1 MRFVPLLRN
10 VALSRFGR
18 FPLRPIPTCAD
29 SRLGQII
36 YSHLGRV
43 PLRPIPTQGRFPAS
57 ARSRAV
63 RVIVALLHGGNG
75 RVACLS
81 VCQFVCLFI
90 YLFIHL
96 FVCLLVPATC
106 TAPWLP
112 ARGTRGGSA
121 SRARSSTTSAAARGA
136 SGRSPCEC
144 PQYHVSTRS
153 SRCEYSK

>member
-81 VCQFVCLFI
+81 VCLSVSSFVC
-90 YLFIHL
+90 L
-96 FVCLLVPATC
+96 FVCLLVCLFPPPVQRRGRQRAALAVEAHLERVRVRPVLPRAVRLDDPPA
-106 TAPWLP
+106 
-112 ARGTRGGSA
+112 SA
-121 SRARSSTTSAAARGA
+121 HSTM
-136 SGRSPCEC
+136 
-144 PQYHVSTRS
+144 
-153 SRCEYSK
+153 